1 MFQVLE
7 ISRQHLLFQTVIL
20 PKADWVP
27 LTLLNYNVLGSPGT
41 VHWPKTSLHTTHFE
55 TFLFTLLPK
64 CPEAPGAIC
73 SKGGL
78 SYP

>member
-20 PKADWVP
+20 LKADWVP
-27 LTLLNYNVLGSPGT
+27 LTLLNYNVLGSPGIF
-41 VHWPKTSLHTTHFE
+41 HWPKTSLHTTHFE

-73 SKGGL
+73 SKGG
-78 SYP
+78 

>member
-27 LTLLNYNVLGSPGT
+27 LTLLNYNVLGSPGI
-41 VHWPKTSLHTTHFE
+41 VH
-55 TFLFTLLPK
+55 
-64 CPEAPGAIC
+64 
-73 SKGGL
+73 
-78 SYP
+78 